1 MTTDE
6 DTAYTFAAGDFG
18 FTDGDGDTLASV
30 TVVTVPAAG
39 SLALDGTAVTADA
52 EVTKAELD
60 GGEFKFTPA
69 ADENGAGYA
78 SFTFKVSDGTEE
90 SAATYTMT
98 VDVTAVNDAPTGA
111 PTISGAARVGQTLRA
126 SRTGIEDVDG
136 LPGNES
142 GYGYQWVRVDSGV
155 ETEISGATSR
165 TYEVV
170 TADEGKKLKV
180 KVSYTDDGGTA
191 EEVVSAETEAVGV
204 GANTA
209 PEGADRTVTTDEDTA
224 YTFAAEDFGFTDG
237 DGDALASVT
246 VVTVPAAGSLT
257 LDGTAVTADA
267 EVTKTQLDGGE
278 LEFTPAADENG
289 AGYASFTFKVSDGT
303 EESAATYTM
312 TVDVTAVNDAPTGVP
327 TISGAARVGQT
338 LSASRTGIEDVDGL
352 PGNESG
358 YGYQWVRVDSGV
370 ETDISGATSRTYEV
384 VTADEGKKLKVKVS
398 YTDDGGTAEEV
409 VSAETEAVGANTV
422 PEGAD
427 RTVRTDEDTAY
438 TFAAADFGFT
448 DGDGEVLAS
457 VEVVTVPVAGSLTLN
472 SAAVSAEDRVTK
484 TQLDGGELEFTPAA
498 DENGAG
504 YASFTFKV
512 SDGTEESTATYTMT
526 IDVTAVNDAPE
537 GADRTVTTDEDTAY
551 TFAAGDFGF
560 TDGDGDVL
568 ASVTVVTVP
577 AAGSLTLDGTAVTAD
592 AEVTKTQLDGGELE
606 FTPAADENG
615 VGYASFTFKVSD
627 GTEESTATYTMTID
641 VTAVNDAPTGADR
654 TVTTDEDTAYTFAAG
669 DFGFTD
675 GDGDALGSVDGG
687 DGACGGEP
695 DAGRYGGDGGRGGD
709 EGGA

>member
-1 MTTDE
+1 M
-6 DTAYTFAAGDFG
+6 
-18 FTDGDGDTLASV
+18 
-30 TVVTVPAAG
+30 
-39 SLALDGTAVTADA
+39 
-52 EVTKAELD
+52 
-60 GGEFKFTPA
+60 
-69 ADENGAGYA
+69 
-78 SFTFKVSDGTEE
+78 
-90 SAATYTMT
+90 
-98 VDVTAVNDAPTGA
+98 NDAPTGV
-111 PTISGAARVGQTLRA
+111 PTISGAARVGQTLSA

-136 LPGNES
+136 LPANES

-155 ETEISGATSR
+155 ETDISGATSR

-191 EEVVSAETEAVGV
+191 EEVVSAETEAVG
-204 GANTA
+204 ADMNTA
-209 PEGADRTVTTDEDTA
+209 PEGADQTVTTDEDTA
-224 YTFAAEDFGFTDG
+224 YTFAAGDFGFTDG

-303 EESAATYTM
+303 DESAATYTM
-312 TVDVTAVNDAPTGVP
+312 TVDVTAVNDAPTGAP

-352 PGNESG
+352 PANESG
-358 YGYQWVRVDSGV
+358 YGYQWVQVDSGV
-370 ETDISGATSRTYEV
+370 ETEISGATSRTYEV

-398 YTDDGGTAEEV
+398 YTDDGGTRETV
-409 VSAETEAVGANTV
+409 GSAETEAVGANTV

-592 AEVTKTQLDGGELE
+592 AEVTKTQLGRWRAGVHASGGRERGGVREFHVQGERRDGGEH
-606 FTPAADENG
+606 G
-615 VGYASFTFKVSD
+615 K
-627 GTEESTATYTMTID
+627 
-641 VTAVNDAPTGADR
+641 R
-654 TVTTDEDTAYTFAAG
+654 T
-669 DFGFTD
+669 
-675 GDGDALGSVDGG
+675 
-687 DGACGGEP
+687 
-695 DAGRYGGDGGRGGD
+695 R
-709 EGGA
+709 